1 MQHFPLCKAISR
13 EFLQKELEFCQE
25 KLGAMLPRFQD
36 CFPAAN
42 TEELVYPAEHEN
54 FEWTTSFFSGML
66 WLLYEHTGDPAYLPV
81 LGSTWTASATGW
93 RTRAI
98 WTPTT
103 WAFSTPC
110 PAIRRSCCGRTGG
123 RRSASSRPPMPCAAG
138 TSPRRASFRPAA
150 PRGVLQAGQPGR
162 G

>member
-1 MQHFPLCKAISR
+1 MAIMQHFPLCKAISR

-81 LGSTWTASATGW
+81 LGSTGSWS
-93 RTRAI
+93 
-98 WTPTT
+98 TT
-103 WAFSTPC
+103 QKEALGFC
-110 PAIRRSCCGRTGG
+110 RRRS
-123 RRSASSRPPMPCAAG
+123 SL
-138 TSPRRASFRPAA
+138 RPALA
-150 PRGVLQAGQPGR
+150 QWK
-162 G
+162 